1 MGEIAVTV
9 VTRDADLDALH
20 PDDYREIYDEI
31 RGYRVEE
38 DKYAVSLD
46 AFVGLVHSQFSK
58 AAWSKYHRGELE
70 LNRTMR
76 NELRRAVGM
85 PDLTPSVA
93 EVTAEVDPNALVV
106 RVGEGVIDRLVMVAG
121 HEPMTVAVNGSVR
134 AWVMDAHEDA
144 PIVDVTAVTAPRRRR
159 ASVSLRP
166 DVFERYNSLRVAH
179 GLTWEELLELAWQRL
194 EPTV

>member
-38 DKYAVSLD
+38 DKYSVSLD
-46 AFVGLVHSQFSK
+46 AFVDLVHSQFSK

-85 PDLTPSVA
+85 PDLAPSVA

-106 RVGEGVIDRLVMVAG
+106 RVGEGTIDRLVMVAG

-134 AWVMDAHEDA
+134 AWVMDAHDDS
-144 PIVDVTAVTAPRRRR
+144 PVVDVTAVARPRRKR
-159 ASVSLRP
+159 AGVSLRP
-166 DVFERYNSLRVAH
+166 DAFERYNALRVAH

-194 EPTV
+194 EPAD